1 MKKIINFA
9 LIFICVLIL
18 AGTLAGCSKES
29 ANDPSAEKTAVC
41 FVVGGHANSQ
51 GLNMNSPLVQDTVYN
66 TIRDYGF
73 IGVVNADGKPEVVH
87 AASYDIDAK
96 YKSAS
101 KDKLDMDARSK
112 ATNIVISMQNVIAND
127 PEVDYVAALRLAV
140 RTLSSLEGYD
150 SKRIIVLGTGLST
163 TGVLDFNNN
172 LISAEPDVV
181 VSLLDEKSEIPDFS
195 GITIYWQQ
203 MGDVAAPQKEL
214 TSAQRMKLQGIYG
227 GLVEAGGGTFI
238 YNEIIAN
245 PTDVTSQLPAV
256 TPVELPDDTPISF
269 NPVAFEESADDE
281 ENVFEEP
288 VILTEE
294 QVTFIGDKAEYL
306 NPEEAMKTLQP
317 IAEYLVQHPSISIML
332 AGTTAGDKDSDFTL
346 SLSRARAE
354 AVKRTLVELGV
365 DEGRI
370 IAVGLGS
377 TNDPWHIWDA
387 GYDGPA
393 ASSNRK
399 VVLLDASSGTAISIL
414 NQGTP

>member
-29 ANDPSAEKTAVC
+29 ANDTSAEKTAVC

-101 KDKLDMDARSK
+101 KDKLDTDARSK

-127 PEVDYVAALRLAV
+127 PEVDYIAALRLAV

-195 GITIYWQQ
+195 GITVYWQQ

-256 TPVELPDDTPISF
+256 TPVELPDDTLISF
-269 NPVAFEESADDE
+269 NPMAFEESAGDE

-294 QVTFIGDKAEYL
+294 QVSFIGDKAEYL

-317 IAEYLVQHPSISIML
+317 IAEYLIEHPVTILL
-332 AGTTAGDKDSDFTL
+332 AGTTAGDTDSENTKAL
-346 SLSRARAE
+346 SLARAVT
-354 AVKRTLVELGV
+354 VKATLVELGV
-365 DEGRI
+365 DDSRI

-377 TNDPWHIWDA
+377 VNDPWHIWGA
-387 GYDGPA
+387 GYEGAA

-399 VVLLDASSGTAISIL
+399 VVLLDADSVTARTIL
-414 NQGTP
+414 EQQNP

>member
-1 MKKIINFA
+1 MKKIVTFV
-9 LIFICVLIL
+9 LIFICVLAL
-18 AGTLAGCSKES
+18 VSTLTGCTKES
-29 ANDPSAEKTAVC
+29 ANDTPAEKAAVC

-51 GLNMNSPLVQDTVYN
+51 GLNMNGPLVQDTVYS
-66 TIRDYGF
+66 TIRNYGF
-73 IGVVNADGKPEVVH
+73 IGVVSADGKPEVVH

-112 ATNIVISMQNVIAND
+112 ATNIIVSMQSVVAND
-127 PEVDYVAALRLAV
+127 PEVDYLAALRLAV

-150 SKRIIVLGTGLST
+150 SKRIIVIGTGLST

-181 VSLLDEKSEIPDFS
+181 VNLLNEKSEIPDFS
-195 GITIYWQQ
+195 GITVYWQQ
-203 MGDVAAPQKEL
+203 MGDVAAPQKDL

-227 GLVEAGGGTFI
+227 GLVEAGGGVFI

-245 PTDVTSQLPAV
+245 PADVTSQLPAV
-256 TPVELPDDTPISF
+256 TPVELPDDTPIYF
-269 NPVAFEESADDE
+269 DPVVFEESADDE
-281 ENVFEEP
+281 KNVFEEP

-306 NPEEAMKTLQP
+306 NPEEALKTLQP

-332 AGTTAGDKDSDFTL
+332 AGTTAGDKDSDFTI

-354 AVKRTLVELGV
+354 TVRGTLVELGV
-365 DEGRI
+365 DERRI

-377 TNDPWHIWDA
+377 INDPWHIWDA

-399 VVLLDASSGTAISIL
+399 VVLLDASSETAISIL
-414 NQGTP
+414 NQSTP

>member
-1 MKKIINFA
+1 MKNIVTFV
-9 LIFICVLIL
+9 LIFICVLAL
-18 AGTLAGCSKES
+18 VSTLTGCTKES
-29 ANDPSAEKTAVC
+29 ANDTPTEKTAVC

-51 GLNMNSPLVQDTVYN
+51 GLNMNGPLVQDTVYS
-66 TIRDYGF
+66 TIRNYGF

-112 ATNIVISMQNVIAND
+112 ATNIIVSMQSVVAND
-127 PEVDYVAALRLAV
+127 PEVDYLAALRLAV

-181 VSLLDEKSEIPDFS
+181 VNLLNDKSEIPDFS
-195 GITIYWQQ
+195 GITVYWQQ
-203 MGDVAAPQKEL
+203 MGDVAAPQKDL
-214 TSAQRMKLQGIYG
+214 TSAQRMKLQRIYG
-227 GLVEAGGGTFI
+227 GLIEAGGGIFI

-256 TPVELPDDTPISF
+256 TPVELPDDTPICF
-269 NPVAFEESADDE
+269 DPVAFEETAEEE
-281 ENVFEEP
+281 ENVFKEP

-332 AGTTAGDKDSDFTL
+332 AGTTAGDKDSDYTM

-354 AVKRTLVELGV
+354 SVKSTLVDLGV
-365 DEGRI
+365 DETRI
-370 IAVGLGS
+370 LAVGLGS

-399 VVLLDASSGTAISIL
+399 VVLLDASSDTALSIL
-414 NQGTP
+414 NQQTP